1 VPIDYPFIAYYTGT
15 WIVRPQ
21 PWNVF
26 SMDKQRT
33 NSHMKGWHNRM
44 NSQVKTKPNLWQFI
58 DLIKK
63 EQTAKEAEIN
73 QMNHGEVIAPQNY
86 KQEVKEETLAG

>member
-1 VPIDYPFIAYYTGT
+1 
-15 WIVRPQ
+15 
-21 PWNVF
+21 
-26 SMDKQRT
+26 
-33 NSHMKGWHNRM
+33 MKGWHNRM